1 MLKDTGAALGRPS
14 ITFPPGRG
22 GHYAVGTDPPK
33 DAQLK
38 LCHGSMCTQVARL
51 PEPLMKIG
59 KLPPHCSAQPL
70 GGSAREAP
78 KRSSTHTNGAT
89 AFTALPKARGNF
101 NS

>member
-22 GHYAVGTDPPK
+22 GHYAVGTEPLK

-51 PEPLMKIG
+51 PEPLMKIDLDDSNTPSG
-59 KLPPHCSAQPL
+59 CHPL
-70 GGSAREAP
+70 SNWNAED
-78 KRSSTHTNGAT
+78 
-89 AFTALPKARGNF
+89 RGLHLKSIAKPWSVLNLLIT
-101 NS
+101 